1 MKTLYTLQC
10 HLHKCC
16 FTTVLLF
23 YFGSLSHVLLGQA
36 VGVVESCDATSVTYR
51 ADRNQTD
58 VVWYNDKING
68 SVVGRGQTY
77 TTNDLTS
84 RIYYT
89 SSTTNGPRYEAAFPR
104 FAKLDASF
112 SSPSMN
118 CMGTAVTF
126 TAKAACQGNTFTSR
140 ATSGVY
146 SAANAFPMTK
156 TDDLT
161 MQAWVKWDGLISGGA
176 SQCIML
182 NGNSASSGYALYIDG
197 ASKNLMILLG
207 GVALLK
213 SNKSLTANKWQHVGF
228 ARRGGIWTLYVD
240 GVEYGVTNET
250 ATPFAPGISGGGFS
264 IGKNNIQT
272 DGFTGEIDEVAIWE
286 RAFNLTEINEL
297 RTGVC
302 VTKYGSDGNWNF
314 NESSG
319 TVVKDVSGKGF
330 NLSMN
335 DASSRNLVS
344 HYQWDFGDGTPVLY
358 TSDATVSHNYS
369 SRGKRSVSL
378 TVLDLT
384 DCSVQSTRII
394 SLAGGPSNLT
404 ATPSASPANLCDGAV
419 TELNATEI
427 SSIAKSNFRVN
438 HDNWIMG
445 PEWRVFPRFFGPN
458 DPHVEG
464 TETMSI
470 APQNQKISS
479 SLEMPPFSTIGQQ
492 DVFVYLTHFFRIGN
506 QSTANIEV
514 STDAANWTVVST
526 YTANFPDLGV
536 GFKTDKWLLPVEF
549 ENKAQVYLRFRYS
562 DTAGDAPSNIWCI
575 KQVRVGLAG
584 YYWTSNK
591 SDFTSEEQ
599 RIPQLFPT
607 ETTTYSLMATNGCD
621 NVTKSVVVNVGKVP
635 YAGYEYDSVACE
647 SGTQYITLSGH
658 GATAPYSFK
667 MRFWDGKIPAGDP
680 VLVTEENNNE
690 YKIKI
695 NTSKADPALRYDLLQ
710 VSSASG
716 CSQDVYKTMYINV
729 KAAAKAS
736 IGFSN
741 DAACVGEEV
750 YLYLSVRGG
759 VLPLTLKYSS
769 PQKPVNEI
777 KVLTEADRSRSIL
790 VNTSSVGRNEYKV
803 LSLESSEGCAEDYT
817 TSQPAIVLTVKPS
830 PTVSITPVDAF
841 FCNDPVVL
849 TASGSGNYT
858 WKGAG
863 LNKKSGEVVEVRPEA
878 ETVYTVTSEL
888 DGCYA
893 TASRTVI
900 LSKITITGSPSASSS
915 QICAGDAVTLTASK
929 ASMQSRPIFSEDF
942 NSDPVQRNWTKEHV
956 FPEPPYLYPDW
967 VFMEDESTLFSDSYP
982 PMQLGSGFTT
992 AAFGLAKAGQVIK
1005 RVLTSP
1011 SFSTRGLTKMMLTL
1025 NDAVTILKS
1034 PKSAA
1039 NVQLS
1044 LDGENWVTISSITDQ
1059 STRLFKTATRKIEI
1073 PAQFENQS
1081 SVQIRFEAIFENIN
1095 GTTRELDVWW
1105 IIDFLTIT
1113 YEQKVDWRWL
1123 DTNAW
1128 NSPLFGETVVVN
1140 PTQPVSRYGPVA
1152 TNQFGC
1158 VAGSQFLDVSVLPV
1172 PALTLGP
1179 VPSISVNTEQAIVP
1193 ITGYSN
1199 FDRLSVLSSGA
1210 NPMPGFVTSNY
1221 ENLTSMP
1228 PLFSVIVPKVAA
1240 GTYNFVARAT
1250 NSVTGCSSD
1259 IPFQIVVGSSNSGLD
1274 GLSVDVAPAGW
1285 DGNPIPVSWKVKAAV
1300 ITATVSDPTAT
1311 LTINGLPATSG
1322 LATSVQLTSIGT
1334 VQIPVTVTAQDH
1346 TQSTTMV
1353 TIDRLNNIDE
1363 IIRNVEGKAAY
1374 SLRKLGS
1381 TYLHSMITHP
1391 ASLQGIL
1398 HSEKPLVRVR
1408 RSSDNALLDL
1418 GYDFNGALD
1427 TLSLLQF
1434 AGFGD
1439 AFVATWYD
1447 QSGNDL
1453 DAFQATPAS
1462 QPRIVHS
1469 GKIERK
1475 NSAPTVYFY
1484 GSATEN
1490 VFLNTASF
1498 QGFNDQFSIFAV
1510 SGVKE
1515 NQPSDQNGLVS
1526 KMSGGY
1532 PAPFAIAGGNFSTGN
1547 GTQDATT
1554 GSLAT
1559 PFNSSASFGNW
1570 TFQGLS
1576 IPRPAV
1582 FAFINNRPNFMA
1594 TSGSGVYSDGG
1605 TPLIIGSDQ
1614 QEQSRLNGWISEL
1627 ILVSQPDVHTEIAT
1641 NQIQTYLKPRI
1652 ISFSS
1657 TGSTQLV
1664 IQGNNFLGTS
1674 SVTIGGAEADFQVV
1688 SDNRIIATV
1697 PALGSGMVSVVTPV
1711 GDATKSFFYGPPPG
1725 NALHFDGGSAHVQ
1738 IENTLTRPDFTIET
1752 WVRTSTNS
1760 AFGSNPYEGTILLSA
1775 GFRDVANGFVLS
1787 ILNNKIA
1794 FLDGDG
1800 DKGTFGAV
1808 TVVDGR
1814 WHHVAVVRKPESSVK
1829 IYVDG
1834 VADGGGLAGMAALT
1848 ASPVINV
1855 GGNPVNINL
1864 SFHGEMDELRIW
1876 QRILSEEELKAG
1888 MLNVPQE
1895 PYSNALK
1902 NYHSF
1907 DVLTG
1912 DFTTELDNLAVP
1924 ERPGKLLNFNQSQ
1937 DKWVESYAMVVPKVL
1952 QATAITSRTFI
1963 ANWEAPA
1970 IGNFQYYTVEVS
1982 KNPEFPRDVD
1992 GFMEVRLPSISQLDL
2007 QSMDPATNYYYRVFA
2022 RRTNDDNAGG
2032 WSQTMKVTTLSSL
2045 ELASISLS
2053 EGSLDG
2059 GFDSNSLAYNS
2070 HVAADLANIQVTAS
2084 GFGTSAQ
2091 MHIKI
2096 NDGSYRSITGNQPS
2110 APLALVAGANIISI
2124 KVSAP
2129 DHADPLIYTITI
2141 YKDFTPPG
2149 NALRFDAANDHL
2161 VLDNASMGNFGTGN
2175 FTVELYMRTTQQSAG
2190 SIFNKREICNLTS
2203 YLDFIV
2209 ADGKLK
2215 FVSCTDVSG
2224 TDYKSLVG
2232 NAIVADGRWHHVAVT
2247 RSGATITLY
2256 VDGRQDV
2263 TFTGSGIADIRNAVP
2278 VKIGNNVCENRFVG
2292 SMDEL
2297 RVWGVAKSQ
2306 QELQSVSALP
2316 LTLPMAN
2323 LIACY
2328 NFDMSVN
2335 DPRKSLSNLASVANK
2350 ATLENAGTTRWVES
2364 YAMVRPQIAVASN
2377 VSTSGFTAKWDAPL
2391 IGELTNYLLQVST
2404 SSTFDSFIEG
2414 YSGLTVTGKTS
2425 QDVTVPAI
2433 SNGRTAAVSTYYYRV
2448 AASKADM
2455 EGQGAFS
2462 EIMTANMTPLPVTL
2476 ISFTGKRVENISLL
2490 EWKVVNEEQFAGYE
2504 IERSFTGKHFDK
2516 IGDVAA
2522 SANNQKSSVNYQF
2535 IDLVPTGNSSTGV
2548 LYYRLKL
2555 VNQDGTSAYS
2565 RMISL
2570 YTTETSQIVL
2580 YPNPANEI
2588 INVAVSPQLLGSKA
2602 TVYDITGKVVK
2613 RFQIYNAV
2621 QPIDIKQFTPGLF
2634 IIQFANGSAT
2644 RFVKD

>member
-1 MKTLYTLQC
+1 
-10 HLHKCC
+10 
-16 FTTVLLF
+16 
-23 YFGSLSHVLLGQA
+23 
-36 VGVVESCDATSVTYR
+36 
-51 ADRNQTD
+51 
-58 VVWYNDKING
+58 
-68 SVVGRGQTY
+68 
-77 TTNDLTS
+77 
-84 RIYYT
+84 
-89 SSTTNGPRYEAAFPR
+89 
-104 FAKLDASF
+104 
-112 SSPSMN
+112 
-118 CMGTAVTF
+118 
-126 TAKAACQGNTFTSR
+126 
-140 ATSGVY
+140 
-146 SAANAFPMTK
+146 MTK
-156 TDDLT
+156 TDNLT
-161 MQAWVKWDGLISGGA
+161 MQAWVKWDGQISGGA

-197 ASKNLMILLG
+197 ASEKLMILLG
-207 GVALLK
+207 GVTLLK
-213 SNKSLTANKWQHVGF
+213 SNKSLTPKQWQHVAF
-228 ARRGGIWTLYVD
+228 ARRAGVWTLYVD
-240 GVEYGVTNET
+240 GVEHGVTNET
-250 ATPFAPGISGGGFS
+250 ATPYAPGASGGGGFS

-319 TVVKDVSGKGF
+319 TVVKDVSGRGF

-335 DASSRNLVS
+335 DASARNLLE
-344 HYQWDFGDGTPVLY
+344 HYKWDFGDGTPVLS
-358 TSDATVSHNYS
+358 TSEATVSHNYS

-378 TVLDLT
+378 RVVDLT
-384 DCSVQSTRII
+384 DCPVQSTRII
-394 SLAGGPSNLT
+394 SLAGGPANLT
-404 ATPSASPANLCDGAV
+404 STPSASPTNLCEGAV

-427 SSIAKSNFRVN
+427 SSIAKSNFAVN
-438 HDNWIMG
+438 HDNWVMG
-445 PEWRVFPRFFGPN
+445 SEWRVFPRFSGPN
-458 DPHVEG
+458 DPHIVG

-479 SLEMPPFSTIGQQ
+479 SLEMPSFSTIGHQ
-492 DVFVYLTHFFRIGN
+492 DVFVFLTHFFRIEN
-506 QSTANIEV
+506 QSTASIEV

-536 GFKTDKWLLPVEF
+536 GFKTDKWLLPSEF
-549 ENKAQVYLRFRYS
+549 ENKARVYLRFRYS
-562 DTAGDAPSNIWCI
+562 DTGGDAPSNIWCI

-599 RIPQLFPT
+599 RIPDLFPT
-607 ETTTYSLMATNGCD
+607 EATTYNLMATNGCD

-647 SGTQYITLSGH
+647 NGTQYITLSGH

-680 VLVTEENNNE
+680 VLVTEANDNE

-695 NTSKADPALRYDLLQ
+695 KTSKADPALRYDLLQ

-729 KAAAKAS
+729 KTSAKAS

-741 DAACVGEEV
+741 NVACVDEQV
-750 YLYLSVRGG
+750 YVYLSVLGG
-759 VLPLTLKYSS
+759 KLPLTLKYAS

-790 VNTSSVGRNEYKV
+790 VNTGSSGRHIYKV
-803 LSLESSEGCAEDYT
+803 LSLESSEGCVEDYSA
-817 TSQPAIVLTVKPS
+817 SQPEIVLTIKPS
-830 PTVSITPVDAF
+830 PAVSISPVDAF

-863 LNKKSGEVVEVRPEA
+863 LNKKNGDVVEVRPDA

-900 LSKITITGSPSASSS
+900 LSKITITGSPSASSLR
-915 QICAGDAVTLTASK
+915 ICTGDAVTLK
-929 ASMQSRPIFSEDF
+929 APKGFMQSRPIFSEDF
-942 NSDPVQRNWTKEHV
+942 NSDPVQRNWTKEHD

-967 VFMEDESTLFSDSYP
+967 VFMEDESTLFSYSYP
-982 PMQLGSGFTT
+982 QMYMGSGFTT

-1005 RVLTSP
+1005 RFITSP
-1011 SFSTRGLTKMMLTL
+1011 SFSTVGSAKMTLTL
-1025 NDAVTILKS
+1025 NDAVTILKT

-1059 STRLFKTATRKIEI
+1059 SARLFKTATRKIEI
-1073 PAQFENQS
+1073 PAQFENQPR
-1081 SVQIRFEAIFENIN
+1081 VRIRFEAIFENTT
-1095 GTTRELDVWW
+1095 GRTRESDVWW
-1105 IIDFLTIT
+1105 IIDYLTIT
-1113 YEQKVDWRWL
+1113 HEREVDWRWL
-1123 DTNAW
+1123 NPNDW
-1128 NSPLFGETVVVN
+1128 NNPLFGETVVVS
-1140 PTQPVSRYGPVA
+1140 PAQPVTRYGPTA

-1158 VAGSQFLDVSVLPV
+1158 IAGSEFLDISVLPV

-1179 VPSISVNTEQAIVP
+1179 VPSISINTEQAIVP

-1199 FDRLSVLSSGA
+1199 FDRLSVLSSGT
-1210 NPMPGFVTSNY
+1210 NPMPGFVTRNY
-1221 ENLTSMP
+1221 ENLTSMSSIFP
-1228 PLFSVIVPKVAA
+1228 VIVPKVPA
-1240 GTYNFVARAT
+1240 GTYVFVMRAT
-1250 NSVTGCSSD
+1250 NSVTGCSSH

-1285 DGNPIPVSWKVKAAV
+1285 DGNRIPVSWKVKAAL

-1311 LTINGLPATSG
+1311 LTINGLPASSG
-1322 LATSVQLTSIGT
+1322 VATSVPLAAIGT
-1334 VQIPVTVTAQDH
+1334 IQIPVTVTAQDH
-1346 TQSTTMV
+1346 TQSTTIV
-1353 TIDRLNNIDE
+1353 TFDRLSNIDE
-1363 IIRNVEGKAAY
+1363 IIRNVEGKTAY
-1374 SLRKLGS
+1374 SLRRLS
-1381 TYLHSMITHP
+1381 TSYLHGVIAKP
-1391 ASLQGIL
+1391 AAVPGLN
-1398 HSEKPLVRVR
+1398 HSDRPLVRVR
-1408 RSSDNALLDL
+1408 RPSDNALLDL

-1427 TLSLLQF
+1427 TLTLLQF
-1434 AGFGD
+1434 AGSGD
-1439 AFVATWYD
+1439 AFVAIWYD

-1453 DAFQATPAS
+1453 DAFQTTPAS

-1490 VFLNTASF
+1490 VFLNTVSF
-1498 QGFNDQFSIFAV
+1498 QGFNGQFSIFAV

-1515 NQPSDQNGLVS
+1515 NQPSNQNGLVS

-1532 PAPFAIAGGNFSTGN
+1532 PAPFAISGGNFGTGASS
-1547 GTQDATT
+1547 QDVTT
-1554 GSLAT
+1554 GSLTT
-1559 PFNSSASFGNW
+1559 PFNSAAPFGTW

-1576 IPRPAV
+1576 IPRPTM
-1582 FAFINNRPNFMA
+1582 FAYINNRPNFLV
-1594 TSGSGVYSDGG
+1594 TSGSMLYTDGG
-1605 TPLIIGSDQ
+1605 SPLVIGSDEQ
-1614 QEQSRLNGWISEL
+1614 GQSRLNGWISEL
-1627 ILVSQPDVHTEIAT
+1627 ILVNQPEVHTEIAN
-1641 NQIQTYLKPRI
+1641 NQVKTYLKPQI

-1657 TGSTQLV
+1657 NGSTQLI
-1664 IQGNNFLGTS
+1664 IQGNNFSGTS
-1674 SVTIGGAEADFQVV
+1674 SVIIGGGVADFQVV
-1688 SDNRIIATV
+1688 SDDRIIATV
-1697 PALGSGMVSVVTPV
+1697 PALASGMVSVVTPL
-1711 GDATKSFFYGPPPG
+1711 GQATKGFFDGPPPG
-1725 NALHFDGGSAHVQ
+1725 NALRFDGGFAQVQ
-1738 IENTLTRPDFTIET
+1738 IENTLTGPDFTIET
-1752 WVRTSTNS
+1752 WVRTSANS
-1760 AFGSNPYEGTILLSA
+1760 TFGSNPYEGTILLSA
-1775 GFRDVANGFVLS
+1775 GSRDVANGFVLS

-1800 DKGTFGAV
+1800 DKGTFGSV

-1814 WHHVAVVRKPESSVK
+1814 WHHVAVVRKPGSSVK

-1834 VADGGGLAGMAALT
+1834 VADGAGLAGMAALT
-1848 ASPVINV
+1848 ASSFINV
-1855 GGNPVNINL
+1855 GGNPANINL
-1864 SFHGEMDELRIW
+1864 SFQGEMDELRIW
-1876 QRILSEEELKAG
+1876 QKILREEELTAG
-1888 MLNVPQE
+1888 ILNVPQK
-1895 PYSNALK
+1895 PYSSALK

-1912 DFTTELDNLAVP
+1912 DFTTELDNLTIP
-1924 ERPGKLLNFNQSQ
+1924 GRPGKLLNFNQSQ
-1937 DKWVESYAMVVPKVL
+1937 DNWVESYAMVVPKVL
-1952 QATAITSRTFI
+1952 DASAVTSRTFTV
-1963 ANWEAPA
+1963 NWEAPA
-1970 IGNFQYYTVEVS
+1970 IGRFFHYTVEVS
-1982 KNPEFPRDVD
+1982 KNPAFPRDVD
-1992 GFMEVRLPSISQLDL
+1992 GYMEFRLPNISQLDL
-2007 QSMDPATNYYYRVFA
+2007 PSMDPATDYYYRVFA
-2022 RRTNDDNAGG
+2022 RRTDQDNAGG

-2059 GFDSNSLAYNS
+2059 GFDSNLLAYNS
-2070 HVAADLANIQVTAS
+2070 QVGADLANIQVTAS
-2084 GFGTSAQ
+2084 GFSTSAQ
-2091 MHIKI
+2091 LQIKI
-2096 NDGSYRSITGNQPS
+2096 NGGTYTSLTGNQPS
-2110 APLALVAGANIISI
+2110 APLALTGGANIVSI
-2124 KVSAP
+2124 KVSSP
-2129 DHADPLIYTITI
+2129 DHADPLIYAITI

-2149 NALRFDAANDHL
+2149 NALRFDDTDDHL
-2161 VLDNASMGNFGTGN
+2161 VLDNTYMGNFGTGD
-2175 FTVELYMRTTQQSAG
+2175 FTIELYMRTTQQSAG
-2190 SIFNKREICNLTS
+2190 SIFNKRDICNLTS

-2215 FVSCTDVSG
+2215 FVSCTDISG

-2232 NAIVADGRWHHVAVT
+2232 NANVADGRWHHIAVT

-2256 VDGRQDV
+2256 VDGKEDV
-2263 TFTGSGIADIRNAVP
+2263 TFTGSAVTDIRNAVSTR
-2278 VKIGNNVCENRFVG
+2278 IGNNVCENRFLG

-2306 QELQSVSALP
+2306 QELQSASRLP
-2316 LTLPMAN
+2316 LTLPVAN
-2323 LIACY
+2323 LIAYY

-2335 DPRKSLSNLASVANK
+2335 DPRKSLGNLAGVAGK
-2350 ATLENAGTTRWVES
+2350 ATLENAGTIRWVES
-2364 YAMVRPQIAVASN
+2364 YAMVRPGTAAATN
-2377 VSTSGFTAKWDAPL
+2377 VSTTGFTAKWGTPPVGDA
-2391 IGELTNYLLQVST
+2391 TNYLLQVSA
-2404 SSTFDSFIEG
+2404 SPTFDSFIEG
-2414 YSGLTVTGKTS
+2414 YSGLTVTDKTS
-2425 QDVTVPAI
+2425 QDVIIPEMP
-2433 SNGRTAAVSTYYYRV
+2433 NGRTTAVSTYYYRV
-2448 AASKADM
+2448 AASKAGMGD
-2455 EGQGAFS
+2455 QGTFS
-2462 EIMTANMTPLPVTL
+2462 ETMTADITPLPVTL
-2476 ISFTGKRVENISLL
+2476 ISFTGKREENVSLL
-2490 EWKVVNEEQFAGYE
+2490 EWKVANEEQFAGYE

-2516 IGDVAA
+2516 IGNVAA
-2522 SANNQKSSVNYQF
+2522 SANNQKSTVNYQF

-2565 RMISL
+2565 RIISL
-2570 YTTETSQIVL
+2570 YMAETSQIVL

-2588 INVAVSPQLLGSKA
+2588 INVAVSPQLLESRA

-2613 RFQIYNAV
+2613 RFLISTIV

-2634 IIQFANGSAT
+2634 IIRFANGSAT